1 MPEQTQTIN
10 ASATRIVPIQL
21 KPPAD
26 ILIVV
31 PGRTSTIN
39 YAVGQLIPG
48 IPGKPEIPGKV
59 GRGQIL
65 ESGQPGQPGYQ
76 PYVPA
81 ILGSPT
87 IPAVPPVQ
95 DSIAIIDQG
104 SIEMTDAEW
113 DAWDTKNDNE
123 YRTAIVAA
131 RLGLTT
137 TGVFVPVK

>member
-1 MPEQTQTIN
+1 MSEQTRTIN

-39 YAVGQLIPG
+39 YAVGQFIPG

-65 ESGQPGQPGYQ
+65 ESGTPGQPGYQ
-76 PYVPA
+76 PYAPA
-81 ILGSPT
+81 IQGSPT
-87 IPAVPPVQ
+87 IPALPAVP
-95 DSIAIIDQG
+95 DSIAVIDQG
-104 SIEMTDAEW
+104 SIEMTDSEW
-113 DAWDTKNDNE
+113 AAWGNNNDDE
-123 YRTAIVAA
+123 YRTAVVAA
-131 RLGLTT
+131 RLGVKVTT
-137 TGVFVPVK
+137 AFVPVK